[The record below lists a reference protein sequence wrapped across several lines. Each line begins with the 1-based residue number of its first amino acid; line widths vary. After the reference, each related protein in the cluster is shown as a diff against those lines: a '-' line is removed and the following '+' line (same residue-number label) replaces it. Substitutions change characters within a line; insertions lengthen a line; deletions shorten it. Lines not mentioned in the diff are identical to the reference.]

1 MTLDTRSDVIEKRVF
16 LGADK
21 MSEEK
26 LESVIRGFA
35 EAVAEGDVEKTLS
48 FLTEDAV
55 WATPEGTFKGR
66 EEITRFVTWAA
77 QTSPQKK
84 FRDAG
89 VGITVSGNKAVNEH
103 IFEAVT
109 SQGMRFET
117 PAMCVYEFTDEK
129 IHKHRALYD
138 RLSVGE
144 QVASGWIEKQ
154 VFRSIVNSWEKG
166 LH

>member
-1 MTLDTRSDVIEKRVF
+1 
-16 LGADK
+16 
-21 MSEEK
+21 MSEER
-26 LESVIRGFA
+26 LESFVRGFA
-35 EAVAEGDVEKTLS
+35 EAFAQGDVQKTLS

-55 WATPEGTFKGR
+55 WVAPEGTFKGK

-89 VGITVSGNKAVNEH
+89 IGITVSGNRAVHEH
-103 IFEAVT
+103 ILEEVT

-117 PAMCVYEFTDEK
+117 RAICVYEFIDGK
-129 IHKHRALYD
+129 IQKHRALYD
-138 RLSVGE
+138 RLSVGD

-166 LH
+166 LHESARP

>member
-1 MTLDTRSDVIEKRVF
+1 MGRVS
-16 LGADK
+16 K
-21 MSEEK
+21 MSEER

-35 EAVAEGDVEKTLS
+35 EAFTQGDIQKTLS
-48 FLTEDAV
+48 FLAEDAV
-55 WATPEGTFKGR
+55 WVTPEGTFKGK
-66 EEITRFVTWAA
+66 EEIRRFITWAA

-89 VGITVSGNKAVNEH
+89 IEITVSGNRAVHEH
-103 IFEAVT
+103 ILEAVT

-117 PAMCVYEFTDEK
+117 PAICVYEFIDEK
-129 IHKHRALYD
+129 IQKHRALYD

-154 VFRSIVNSWEKG
+154 VFRSILNSWEKG

>member
-1 MTLDTRSDVIEKRVF
+1 
-16 LGADK
+16 

-26 LESVIRGFA
+26 LGSIIRGFA
-35 EAVAEGDVEKTLS
+35 EAFAEGDVEKTLS

-55 WATPEGTFKGR
+55 WVTPEGTFKGK
-66 EEITRFVTWAA
+66 EEIRRFVTWAA
-77 QTSPQKK
+77 QTSPHKK
-84 FRDAG
+84 FSDAG
-89 VGITVSGNKAVNEH
+89 IGIMVSGNRAVHEH

-117 PAMCVYEFTDEK
+117 PAICVYEFSDEK
-129 IHKHRALYD
+129 IQHHRALLD
-138 RLSVGE
+138 RLSVCE
-144 QVASGWIEKQ
+144 QVANGWIEKQ